1 MPATLSCII
10 AAVLGYFLGS
20 LNFAIISGYLL
31 KGKDIRNFG
40 SGNAGLTN
48 TLRCFGKE
56 CAILTL
62 VGDLGKGM
70 IAVFLSQ
77 TFGKMLAGADMDL
90 YLLGCIAGLF
100 AMLGHMF
107 PVYYG
112 FKGGKGVLVGV
123 SIFLVLDIRVFLVLI
138 GIFAM
143 IVAITKYVSLGSIIA
158 SACCPVASFIFQCTI
173 DFEKQSYTMSQIWL
187 HCAVLAVMCGTI
199 IFMHRSNIQRLRE
212 GTENKIF
219 DKKSKKNKKA
229 KPKKR

>member
-1 MPATLSCII
+1 MTIALTCTI
-10 AAVLGYFLGS
+10 AAALGYFLGS

-70 IAVFLSQ
+70 LAVFLSQ
-77 TFGKMLAGADMDL
+77 TFGKMIAGADTDL
-90 YLLGCIAGLF
+90 YLLGCVAGLF

-123 SIFLVLDIRVFLVLI
+123 SIFLILDIRIFLVLI
-138 GIFAM
+138 AIFAIM
-143 IVAITKYVSLGSIIA
+143 VAITKYVSMGSIVA
-158 SACCPVASFIFQCTI
+158 TACCPVVTFIFQCTV
-173 DFEKQSYTMSQIWL
+173 DFAKQQYTITQIII
-187 HCAVLAVMCGTI
+187 HCAVLAVMCGMI
-199 IFMHRSNIQRLRE
+199 IFMHRSNIRRLRE
-212 GTENKIF
+212 GTESKIF
-219 DKKSKKNKKA
+219 EKEKKKA
-229 KPKKR
+229 KPRNRYR